1 MYNTIL
7 IPIDM
12 SQVEKAKEM
21 ITIAKTQAVNTT
33 RFILLYVLENPPG
46 RDSANMLTEKV
57 TKEEERKA
65 VKKELGLI
73 ADTESLPNADIQ
85 VLNGRSY
92 STILDVAKDENAQ
105 LIIIGSHK
113 PNMSD
118 YFLGSTAARVVRHA
132 KCSVYVVR

>member
-7 IPIDM
+7 IPIDI
-12 SQVEKAKEM
+12 SQAEKAKEM
-21 ITIAKTQAVNTT
+21 ITIAKTQGDDKTK
-33 RFILLYVLENPPG
+33 FILLYVMENPPG
-46 RDSANMLTEKV
+46 RASPNLINNKII
-57 TKEEERKA
+57 EEEREAAKTDLSSI
-65 VKKELGLI
+65 VS
-73 ADTESLPNADIQ
+73 TESLANADIQ
-85 VLNGRSY
+85 VLNGHSY

-105 LIIIGSHK
+105 LIVIGSHK

>member
-21 ITIAKTQAVNTT
+21 VTIAKTQGDDNTKY
-33 RFILLYVLENPPG
+33 IMLYVMENPPG
-46 RDSANMLTEKV
+46 RDSANLLKEKV
-57 TKEEERKA
+57 AKEDERKA
-65 VKKELGLI
+65 VKTELSFI
-73 ADTESLPNADIQ
+73 ASNESLVNVDIQ
-85 VLNGRSY
+85 VLNGHSY
-92 STILDVAKDENAQ
+92 STILDVAKDESAQ